1 MYDFCFQ
8 ELAECN
14 NFKISELPPHTD
26 LQQVAKPGIL
36 YFYAELPNG
45 EILYYRI
52 KKDFPLQ
59 FGREVLASDRILDI
73 NDRSDWKDC
82 HMSQEEE
89 TELAKKI
96 RKQFAPFDI
105 DT

>member
-1 MYDFCFQ
+1 
-8 ELAECN
+8 LAECN